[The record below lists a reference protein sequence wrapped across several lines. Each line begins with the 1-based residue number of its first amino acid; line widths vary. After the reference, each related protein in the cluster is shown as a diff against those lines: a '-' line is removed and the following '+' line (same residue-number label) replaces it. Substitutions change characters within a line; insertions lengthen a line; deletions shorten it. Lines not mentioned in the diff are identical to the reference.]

1 MKTFS
6 NTWKRSTDKAKQRKY
21 RFNAPLHVK
30 KNMLSSNLSKDLR
43 EKYHKRSVP
52 VVVGDKIKVARG
64 SFKGKTGKITDV
76 NTKKGKVFLDCVYVM
91 KKSGAKA
98 FTAVDASNLVVTE
111 LNLKDSLREKR
122 LSGKDAIKT
131 EKSVKTKTVN
141 ASPKEKKSP
150 KSSKEE

>member
-1 MKTFS
+1 
-6 NTWKRSTDKAKQRKY
+6 
-21 RFNAPLHVK
+21 
-30 KNMLSSNLSKDLR
+30 MLSSNLSKDLR

-64 SFKGKTGKITDV
+64 SFKGKSGKITDV

-98 FTAVDASNLVVTE
+98 FTPVDASNLVITE

-122 LSGKDAIKT
+122 LSGKDAV
-131 EKSVKTKTVN
+131 VKTTKVKPVKT
-141 ASPKEKKSP
+141 SETKEKKSS